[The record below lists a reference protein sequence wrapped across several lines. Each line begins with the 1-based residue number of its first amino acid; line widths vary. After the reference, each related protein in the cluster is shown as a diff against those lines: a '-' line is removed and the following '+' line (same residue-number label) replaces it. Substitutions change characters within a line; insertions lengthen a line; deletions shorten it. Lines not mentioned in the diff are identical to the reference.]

1 MNSELI
7 APMEWFNQFSPV
19 SIFKVI
25 NYFCFSF
32 FEVDGSVLIEQIAT
46 ATHKSDSC
54 TG

>member
-1 MNSELI
+1 MNSEII

-46 ATHKSDSC
+46 ATHKSDSS